1 MRRVICVVLCLLML
15 AVCIPSRE
23 ARAAERTKISAVVGT
38 SNISNILVDGGK
50 VQQPTFTITQGA
62 PAYINTSDDAS
73 YWQKKKGS
81 SWEYCADRTFS
92 PGTWRY
98 VAQVRIDGSNGSSYV
113 LSSNSSV
120 SLSIDGLS
128 WNVNHPSLTYM
139 GTDSYITAYSIE
151 YTVQGTISSA
161 SVTITEPAAGEKPSY
176 STVIS
181 SGAPYYSDTYPSE
194 IYENDVSWVNAS
206 LNEALPVDS
215 AVFKAGYAYKVII
228 YLTAKDAYVFA
239 SDATA
244 TINGHAARTYLIGK
258 QLQLEYTFPTLPKK
272 TFTVTLNP
280 NGGSVSPTTKTVTY
294 GEAYGTMPTPTR
306 SGYTF
311 AGWWT
316 AKDTGGKKVT
326 ASTVC
331 YASGNYTLYAR
342 WTAGKTY
349 TVTLNPNGGSVS
361 PTTKTVTY
369 GKAYGT
375 MPTPTRKG
383 YTFAGW
389 WTAKDSGGKKVTA
402 STVCYA
408 SGNYTLYARWTAKTF
423 TVTLNPNGWSVS
435 PTTKTVTY
443 GKAYG
448 TMPTPTRTGYTFAGW
463 WTAKDSGGKKVT
475 ASTVCYA
482 SGNYTLYARWTAKT
496 FTVTLNPNGGSVSP
510 TTKTVTYGKAYG
522 TMPTPTRTGYAF
534 DGWYTAKT
542 GGKKVT
548 ASTVCYASGNY
559 TLYARWK

>member
-1 MRRVICVVLCLLML
+1 MNVRRVVCAILCLLML
-15 AVCIPSRE
+15 AVFIPSRE

-113 LSSNSSV
+113 LSSNSSAT
-120 SLSIDGLS
+120 LSIDGLS
-128 WNVNHPSLTYM
+128 WNVNHPSLTYK

-181 SGAPYYSDTYPSE
+181 SGAPYYSDTYSSE

-215 AVFKAGYAYKVII
+215 GVFKAGYAYKVIL

-258 QLQLEYTFPTLPKK
+258 QLQLEYTFPALPNKS
-272 TFTVTLNP
+272 FTVTLNP
-280 NGGSVSPTTKTVTY
+280 NGGTVSPTTKTVTY
-294 GEAYGTMPTPTR
+294 GQ
-306 SGYTF
+306 
-311 AGWWT
+311 
-316 AKDTGGKKVT
+316 
-326 ASTVC
+326 
-331 YASGNYTLYAR
+331 
-342 WTAGKTY
+342 
-349 TVTLNPNGGSVS
+349 
-361 PTTKTVTY
+361 
-369 GKAYGT
+369 AYGT
-375 MPTPTRKG
+375 MPTPTRK
-383 YTFAGW
+383 
-389 WTAKDSGGKKVTA
+389 D
-402 STVCYA
+402 
-408 SGNYTLYARWTAKTF
+408 
-423 TVTLNPNGWSVS
+423 
-435 PTTKTVTY
+435 
-443 GKAYG
+443 
-448 TMPTPTRTGYTFAGW
+448 YTFAGW

-559 TLYARWK
+559 TLYARWMKN